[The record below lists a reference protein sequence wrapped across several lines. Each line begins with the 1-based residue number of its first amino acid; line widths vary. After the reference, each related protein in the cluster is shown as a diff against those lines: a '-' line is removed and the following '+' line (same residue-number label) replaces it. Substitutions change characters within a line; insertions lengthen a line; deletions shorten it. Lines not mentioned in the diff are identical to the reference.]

1 MRRQHCLQ
9 ALTRQYEND
18 PDVPFVTHLSP
29 DQTSWADFCHRSDAA
44 ERHLA
49 VSQSALLGYI
59 DGGANGMAINTTS
72 GEIAQLEHTRTAKQP
87 TGASVARGG
96 ATEQTTETHQP
107 VPAPATVVSDS
118 LRGLSDSPRNEAP
131 HGLLERDAA
140 AIAPSAL
147 PKTADAWASDVA
159 ALITSDAELAV
170 LAQAHQLP
178 APTMPISLDR

>member
-1 MRRQHCLQ
+1 
-9 ALTRQYEND
+9 
-18 PDVPFVTHLSP
+18 
-29 DQTSWADFCHRSDAA
+29 
-44 ERHLA
+44 
-49 VSQSALLGYI
+49 
-59 DGGANGMAINTTS
+59 MAINITS
-72 GEIAQLEHTRTAKQP
+72 GEIAQLEHTRTTKQP

-96 ATEQTTETHQP
+96 AIEHTTETHQP

-118 LRGLSDSPRNEAP
+118 LRRLSDSPRNEAP
-131 HGLLERDAA
+131 HGLMERDAA
-140 AIAPSAL
+140 AIAPSAPTAL